1 MIRRN
6 FSSTLCNGGPLSNGE
21 TSCYSSHSEEQ
32 SHGFRLSALITPAF
46 ITAAAGGLGKL
57 AQNLLNHKSTE
68 NFEKQTTELKA
79 VIQQGNAELKGV
91 ISSGNEAL
99 VSAIKGLKQ

>member
-1 MIRRN
+1 
-6 FSSTLCNGGPLSNGE
+6 
-21 TSCYSSHSEEQ
+21 
-32 SHGFRLSALITPAF
+32 
-46 ITAAAGGLGKL
+46 
-57 AQNLLNHKSTE
+57 
-68 NFEKQTTELKA
+68 